1 MTEVPPLSRIVDGFA
16 AGAHA
21 ACALLDTFQPDLV
34 LVLMHAGMV
43 PLRATQAL
51 WETTRD
57 MPFPPVVATNIGR
70 EKSEYYLA
78 LPQHQGNDIFWFD
91 ILGGGW
97 DFVGWAMR
105 ETDWSAQL
113 AQQIASAMP
122 QGFTPHRDLILDD
135 WAGKGITQRLAE
147 ALLTTLYPDVET
159 RHYAGFANA
168 WCDTLGQL
176 WLRKLHPE
184 VYRSWW
190 HLAREAKLQGKT
202 LQLYTDLC
210 LLVPGTEDIAPDSLD
225 WQPITAHSPLL
236 ERLVNY
242 LPAEEWLTLPA
253 WAEATLIAHIKEV
266 LSTSG

>member
-1 MTEVPPLSRIVDGFA
+1 MTEAPPLSKIVDGFA
-16 AGAHA
+16 AGAQA

-34 LVLMHAGMV
+34 LALMHAGMV
-43 PLRATQAL
+43 PLHVTQAL
-51 WETTRD
+51 WGATRAA
-57 MPFPPVVATNIGR
+57 PFPPVVATNIGR
-70 EKSEYYLA
+70 EKVDYFLELPKQQASGYSWLDLLVSREGFGNWA
-78 LPQHQGNDIFWFD
+78 L
-91 ILGGGW
+91 
-97 DFVGWAMR
+97 R

-113 AQQIASAMP
+113 ARQITGSMLP
-122 QGFTPHRDLILDD
+122 GFAPRRVLILDD
-135 WAGKGITQRLAE
+135 WVGQGITQNLTK
-147 ALLTTLYPDVET
+147 ALLTDVYPEVEIQ
-159 RHYAGFANA
+159 HYARFANA

-184 VYRSWW
+184 VYRPWW

-210 LLVPGTEDIAPDSLD
+210 LLVPGTEDITADSLD

-253 WAEATLIAHIKEV
+253 WAEAALLAHVKEA
-266 LSTSG
+266 LST